1 MGDIMSHEI
10 DLSKYE
16 ARTDLVI
23 ESIDYPNIKGV
34 LSTQT
39 IKDDVLIDEILIS
52 KSAEKY
58 CKKKKGKY
66 ITISF
71 DDVTD
76 INNQKKVE
84 KIFTEELKKFFSY
97 MNILSTDK
105 CLLIGLGNSN
115 STPDSLGPKVAD
127 SIIITKHLFDLDG
140 VDVLDGYRNVS
151 CFKPSVLALTGIET
165 KDLIK
170 GIIKE
175 TKPDFVIIIDALASS
190 SISRVNRTI
199 QFTDAGIF
207 PGSGV
212 GNSRGELSCSTL
224 GVPVIAIGVP
234 TVVDAVTIVSD
245 TINYLMKK
253 FSYSKKNF
261 NNVKNKLKPVTFIN
275 YLNDSTDSLT
285 SKDKKKLLG
294 EIGNLSEEE
303 IRQLIFEVLTPIG
316 YNMMVTPKEVDFL
329 IEKLS
334 AIISN
339 GINRTLH
346 NNIHPID

>member
-1 MGDIMSHEI
+1 MFHEI

-16 ARTDLVI
+16 VRTDLVI
-23 ESIDYPNIKGV
+23 ESINEKNIKGV
-34 LSTQT
+34 DINKTV
-39 IKDDVLIDEILIS
+39 KDNIIIDEITIS

-58 CKKKKGKY
+58 CNKKKGKY

-76 INNQKKVE
+76 ITNQKKVE
-84 KIFTEELKKFFSY
+84 QVFREELNKFLNY
-97 MNILSTDK
+97 MNILDTDK
-105 CLLIGLGNSN
+105 CLVVGLGNSN
-115 STPDSLGPKVAD
+115 STPDSLGPKVID

-140 VDVLDGYRNVS
+140 IDVLDGYRNVS

-170 GIIKE
+170 GVIKQ
-175 TKPDFVIIIDALASS
+175 TNPDFVIVIDALASS
-190 SISRVNRTI
+190 SVSRVNKTI

-207 PGSGV
+207 PGSGI
-212 GNSRGELSCSTL
+212 GNSRGELSYSTL
-224 GVPVIAIGVP
+224 GIPVIAIGVP

-253 FSYSKKNF
+253 FSYSKKTF
-261 NNVKNKLKPVTFIN
+261 NNAKNKLKPVTTIN
-275 YLNDSTDSLT
+275 YLDDDEDVLSI
-285 SKDKKKLLG
+285 KDRKKLLG
-294 EIGNLSEEE
+294 EIGNLSDEE
-303 IRQLIFEVLTPIG
+303 IKQLIFEVLTPIG

-334 AIISN
+334 LVISN

-346 NNIHPID
+346 QNIHPID

>member
-1 MGDIMSHEI
+1 MSHEI
-10 DLSKYE
+10 DLSKYQV
-16 ARTDLVI
+16 RTDLVI
-23 ESIDYPNIKGV
+23 ESINYQNIDGV
-34 LSTQT
+34 TAKQF
-39 IKDDVLIDEILIS
+39 IKDDVVIDEITIS
-52 KSAEKY
+52 KEAEIY
-58 CKKKKGKY
+58 CNKKKGKY

-71 DDVTD
+71 EDVTD
-76 INNQKKVE
+76 ITNQKKLE
-84 KIFTEELKKFFSY
+84 KIFVEQLKKFLDY
-97 MNILSTDK
+97 MNILKTDK

-115 STPDSLGPKVAD
+115 STPDSLGPKVTD

-190 SISRVNRTI
+190 SISRVNKTI

-212 GNSRGELSCSTL
+212 GNSRGELSYSTL

-253 FSYSKKNF
+253 FSYSKKTF
-261 NNVKNKLKPVTFIN
+261 NYAKNKLKPVTSIN
-275 YLNDSTDSLT
+275 YLEEMVEELT
-285 SKDKKKLLG
+285 TKDKKKLLG
-294 EIGNLSEEE
+294 EIGRLSDEE
-303 IRQLIFEVLTPIG
+303 IKQLIFEVLTPIG
-316 YNMMVTPKEVDFL
+316 YNMMVTPKEVDFV
-329 IEKLS
+329 IDKLS
-334 AIISN
+334 LVISN
-339 GINRTLH
+339 GINRALH
-346 NNIHPID
+346 SNIHPID

>member
-1 MGDIMSHEI
+1 MSHEI

-16 ARTDLVI
+16 VRTDLVI
-23 ESIDYPNIKGV
+23 ESINYQNIKGV
-34 LSTQT
+34 SAHQVV
-39 IKDDVLIDEILIS
+39 KDDVVIDEITIS
-52 KSAEKY
+52 KQSEKY
-58 CKKKKGKY
+58 CNKKKGKY

-71 DDVTD
+71 EDVTD

-84 KIFTEELKKFFSY
+84 KIFTEELKKFLSY
-97 MNILSTDK
+97 MNILNTDK

-115 STPDSLGPKVAD
+115 STPDSLGPKVTD

-190 SISRVNRTI
+190 SISRVNKTI

-212 GNSRGELSCSTL
+212 GNSRGELSHSTL
-224 GVPVIAIGVP
+224 GIPVIAIGVP

-261 NNVKNKLKPVTFIN
+261 NNIKNKLKPVTSIN
-275 YLNDSTDSLT
+275 YLNDNDDVLT
-285 SKDKKKLLG
+285 TKDKKKLLG
-294 EIGNLSEEE
+294 EIGNLSDEE
-303 IRQLIFEVLTPIG
+303 IKQLIFEVLTPIG

-334 AIISN
+334 TIISN